1 MTGHAP
7 PVAGAAVRPVITGVG
22 VLSAAGT
29 GLGALAEAAA
39 HGKTAFTTVTR
50 FDVSARRTTRAAL
63 LPEPTG
69 LAEAVLDAVDQACLQ
84 AGLPAGATEHAD
96 PTEYAGATEH
106 AGPGRPGMPV
116 LLALHS
122 DLRTRAVTTAV
133 ATGAAAA
140 WAVPGV
146 TRVYTGAC
154 VAAGTAVAD
163 AAALVAVGRHPRV
176 LVAAGHL
183 VEPGVFA
190 AFDAGRA
197 LSRDGELRPF
207 SAGRTGTLLGDAAAA
222 VLVEAEP
229 AAERRGATV
238 LARLAGWG
246 RTGDAH
252 HVCRPEPDGEGAARA
267 VHAALARAGVDPAEI
282 GYVNANGTGSPLA
295 DRAEASALRRVFG
308 AHAERLPVSSSKSV
322 HGHALEA
329 SALLEL
335 AVTIATLGDGRLP
348 VNAGWLGPDPDVGL
362 DLVLDGP
369 RTARPRYA
377 LTLNSAFGGANT
389 ALLVAAP

>member
-7 PVAGAAVRPVITGVG
+7 PAVRPVITGIG

-29 GLGALAEAAA
+29 GLDALAEAAA
-39 HGKTAFTTVTR
+39 HGKAAFGPVTR

-63 LPEPTG
+63 LPEPVP
-69 LAEAVLDAVDQACLQ
+69 LADAVLAAVDQACRQ
-84 AGLPAGATEHAD
+84 ARLPA
-96 PTEYAGATEH
+96 AGN
-106 AGPGRPGMPV
+106 PGLPV

-122 DLRTRAVTTAV
+122 DLRTRAVTDAV
-133 ATGAAAA
+133 AAGATAA
-140 WAVPGV
+140 WGTAGV

-163 AAALVAVGRHPRV
+163 AAALVAAGRHPRV

-197 LSRDGELRPF
+197 LARDGELRPF

-229 AAERRGATV
+229 DAGRRGAPV

-246 RTGDAH
+246 RAGDAH
-252 HVCRPEPDGEGAARA
+252 HVCRPEPDGAGAVRA
-267 VHAALARAGVDPAEI
+267 VGAALARAGLAPAEI

-308 AHAERLPVSSSKSV
+308 RHAERLPVSSSKAV

-335 AVTIATLGDGRLP
+335 AVTVAALRDGRLP

-389 ALLVAAP
+389 ALLVAAR